1 MSDFDA
7 APVPNAANCPALQEP
22 KPQTGIFLRVTKKVL
37 RSRRAI
43 FDMPATAGHASQPS
57 PHIEE
62 QVVDLIPALRA
73 FARTFTSASFEADD
87 LVQETLLRA
96 LRSIDQFAPGTSLK
110 SWLFTIMRNAFR
122 TQYKIRTREGPG
134 STNCAE
140 LPIPIAPSQEWSV
153 LNGELRTALG
163 CLSPE
168 HREVLVL
175 VAGFGMSYKE
185 AADIC
190 DCAIGTIKSRLSR
203 ARDELTVQM
212 HGNPLN

>member
-1 MSDFDA
+1 
-7 APVPNAANCPALQEP
+7 
-22 KPQTGIFLRVTKKVL
+22 
-37 RSRRAI
+37 
-43 FDMPATAGHASQPS
+43 MPAIISEARQPS
-57 PHIEE
+57 SRVEE

-73 FARTFTSASFEADD
+73 FARTFTSSSFEADD

-110 SWLFTIMRNAFR
+110 SWLFTIMRNVFR
-122 TQYKIRTREGPG
+122 TQYKLRKRESPG
-134 STNCAE
+134 AMDTAE
-140 LPIPIAPSQEWSV
+140 LSIPAAPAQEWSV
-153 LNGELRTALG
+153 LNGELRHALE
-163 CLSPE
+163 LLTPE

-190 DCAIGTIKSRLSR
+190 DCAIGTIKSRLNR
-203 ARDELTVQM
+203 AREELVTQM

>member
-1 MSDFDA
+1 
-7 APVPNAANCPALQEP
+7 
-22 KPQTGIFLRVTKKVL
+22 
-37 RSRRAI
+37 
-43 FDMPATAGHASQPS
+43 MPATGSHESQPL
-57 PHIEE
+57 PLLQE

-73 FARTFTSASFEADD
+73 FARTFTSPTFEADD

-96 LRSIDQFAPGTSLK
+96 LRSIEQFEPGTSLK
-110 SWLFTIMRNAFR
+110 SWLFTIMRNTFR
-122 TQYKIRTREGPG
+122 TQYKIRMREGPG
-134 STNCAE
+134 ATNCAE
-140 LPIPIAPSQEWSV
+140 LPIPTAPSQEWSV

-163 CLSPE
+163 ALSPE

-203 ARDELTVQM
+203 ARDELTAQM

>member
-1 MSDFDA
+1 MALGDIGL
-7 APVPNAANCPALQEP
+7 PA
-22 KPQTGIFLRVTKKVL
+22 GTKMQHRHFPPRYRKFT
-37 RSRRAI
+37 SGRRTI
-43 FDMPATAGHASQPS
+43 VDMPATISEARQPS
-57 PHIEE
+57 SQVEE

-96 LRSIDQFAPGTSLK
+96 LRSINQFEPGTSLK

-122 TQYKIRTREGPG
+122 TQYKLRKRESPG
-134 STNCAE
+134 STDYAE
-140 LPIPIAPSQEWSV
+140 LSIPAAPSQEWSV
-153 LNGELRTALG
+153 LNGELRQALG
-163 CLSPE
+163 SLTPE

-203 ARDELTVQM
+203 AREELTVQM

>member
-1 MSDFDA
+1 
-7 APVPNAANCPALQEP
+7 
-22 KPQTGIFLRVTKKVL
+22 
-37 RSRRAI
+37 
-43 FDMPATAGHASQPS
+43 MPAIGGHASQQS
-57 PHIEE
+57 PLLEE

-87 LVQETLLRA
+87 LVQETLFRA
-96 LRSIDQFAPGTSLK
+96 LRSIEQFEPGTSLK

-122 TQYKIRTREGPG
+122 TQYKIRTRESPG

-140 LPIPIAPSQEWSV
+140 LPIPTAPSQEWSV
-153 LNGELRTALG
+153 LNGELRSALG
-163 CLSPE
+163 ALSPE

-175 VAGFGMSYKE
+175 VAGFGMSYRE

-203 ARDELTVQM
+203 ARDELTAQM

>member
-1 MSDFDA
+1 
-7 APVPNAANCPALQEP
+7 
-22 KPQTGIFLRVTKKVL
+22 
-37 RSRRAI
+37 
-43 FDMPATAGHASQPS
+43 MPATISEARQPS
-57 PHIEE
+57 SQVEE

-96 LRSIDQFAPGTSLK
+96 LRSINQFEPGTSLK

-122 TQYKIRTREGPG
+122 TQYKLRKRESPG
-134 STNCAE
+134 STDYAE
-140 LPIPIAPSQEWSV
+140 LSIPAAPSQEWSV
-153 LNGELRTALG
+153 LNGELRQALG
-163 CLSPE
+163 SLTPE

-203 ARDELTVQM
+203 AREELTVQM